1 MAWAKGI
8 EGTGISRQLQESGV
22 KTVECIIFFV
32 ALLFAST
39 SFGQS
44 EAVER
49 ELRSIA
55 EVRDLLTEELAQY
68 EKTLALLVPPGARAA
83 NSTNP
88 AVKNI
93 AAETLRIRQRLISI
107 TEREVSLIQQRIAAY
122 RAAAT
127 EYEAE
132 VAESEERRSPPPEYS
147 IEDEADDV
155 ARLLNLLTKY
165 YAELEEAL
173 STMPTEEELEKRKAT
188 SVDAATLAKTPF
200 SAEKVRLSG
209 AEGIIALA
217 RMSQR
222 LSDER
227 IPESRRDIA
236 PICGIKTRY
245 FGSLIASENRSLKP
259 VGKNQYVARIRIQ
272 PGDTSLSIQ
281 GNKWEIKLPQ
291 DIDAM
296 DYLVTLFLPKFGTP
310 ELHVFSINDLLAE
323 NSEHIPAWLPDELNL
338 KPPTG

>member
-1 MAWAKGI
+1 MALAKGI
-8 EGTGISRQLQESGV
+8 EGTNINRQLQVMGLQSL
-22 KTVECIIFFV
+22 KCIVFSV
-32 ALLFAST
+32 ALLFT
-39 SFGQS
+39 SLSLGQS

-49 ELRSIA
+49 ELRSIS
-55 EVRDLLTEELAQY
+55 EVRDLLTEELSQY
-68 EKTLALLVPPGARAA
+68 EKTLALLVPAGARAA

-155 ARLLNLLTKY
+155 ARLLTLLTTY
-165 YAELEEAL
+165 YADLDEAL
-173 STMPTEEELEKRKAT
+173 SNMPTEEELEKRNAT
-188 SVDAATLAKTPF
+188 TVDAATLAQTPF
-200 SAEKVRLSG
+200 SVDKVRLSG
-209 AEGIIALA
+209 AEGMIALA

-222 LSDER
+222 LSDEN

-272 PGDTSLSIQ
+272 PGETSLSIQ
-281 GNKWEIKLPQ
+281 GNKWQIQLPQ
-291 DIDAM
+291 DIDAT
-296 DYLVTLFLPKFGTP
+296 DYLVTLFLPKFGTA

-323 NSEHIPAWLPDELNL
+323 NSQHIPAWLPDEIDL
-338 KPPTG
+338 KPQAG